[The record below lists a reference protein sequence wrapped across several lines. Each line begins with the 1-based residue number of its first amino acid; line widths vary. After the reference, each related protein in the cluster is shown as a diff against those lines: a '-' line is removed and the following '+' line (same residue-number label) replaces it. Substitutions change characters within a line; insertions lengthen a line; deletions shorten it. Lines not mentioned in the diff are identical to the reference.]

1 MFIAETAATVV
12 TPHHPALDAASRFV
26 DRTLRLV
33 APVGRGEG
41 VTTLVMMMNV
51 FVLLSCY
58 YVLKV
63 VREPLILL
71 GGGGA
76 ELKAYASAGQTLL
89 LLAVVPAFGALA
101 SRVNRLRLL
110 TIVQGSFA
118 VCLLAFYVLAR
129 ARAPIGLAFYLWLGI
144 FNVVIISNFWSF
156 ATDLYRQD
164 QGKRLF
170 AIIGLGGSVGA
181 ILGAL
186 VPQHLHHLIGT
197 YELMLAAAGGLALS
211 NVLYRVV
218 SQRERAARQ
227 VETPVAVPAPE
238 AVQPVGR
245 EGGFGLVIKDR
256 YLRLMAVM
264 LLVATVINTSGEYVV
279 GRMATEQS
287 SAYAAAQLAAAPSEV
302 AADPTARAAATGK
315 ARDAYIRGF
324 YSDYYATVN
333 LLSALLQALIVS
345 RLLGK
350 LGIRRALFIM
360 PVMILG
366 GWAVFLA
373 FASVATIRITKASE
387 NSMDYSLHNT
397 LRQALYLPT
406 SRASKY
412 KAKAAIDTFFF
423 RMGDVIAGLGVVFV
437 LVDVLGLGVRAFAV
451 LNLVLSV
458 LWLWLAARTGRLHD
472 QRTAERARR
481 AADGLRETAR

>member
-1 MFIAETAATVV
+1 MLIQPAARTV
-12 TPHHPALDAASRFV
+12 TPHHPVIDAASRLV
-26 DRTLRLV
+26 DRALAVV

-41 VTTLVMMMNV
+41 VTTLLMMLNV

-110 TIVQGSFA
+110 TIVQACFIGCLVAFY
-118 VCLLAFYVLAR
+118 LLAK

-144 FNVVIISNFWSF
+144 FNVLVVSNFWSF
-156 ATDLYRQD
+156 ATDLFRQD

-170 AIIGLGGSVGA
+170 AIIGLGGSAGA

-186 VPQHLHHLIGT
+186 VPQHLHRVIGS
-197 YELMLAAAGGLALS
+197 YPLLLVAAGGLVVS
-211 NVLYRVV
+211 NALYRIV
-218 SQRERAARQ
+218 SRREVRARAS
-227 VETPVAVPAPE
+227 ESPVAVPAPE

-245 EGGFGLVIKDR
+245 EGGFGLVLGDR

-264 LLVATVINTSGEYVV
+264 LLVATVINTTGEYVV
-279 GRMATEQS
+279 GKMAFEQS
-287 SAYAAAQLAAAPSEV
+287 QALAAE
-302 AADPTARAAATGK
+302 
-315 ARDAYIRGF
+315 ARDAYIRSF
-324 YSDYYATVN
+324 YSDYYAVVN
-333 LLSALLQALIVS
+333 LLSALFQALVVS
-345 RLLGK
+345 RVLGK
-350 LGIRRALFIM
+350 LGIRRALFLM
-360 PVMILG
+360 PMMVLG
-366 GWAVFLA
+366 GWLA
-373 FASVATIRITKASE
+373 FFGFATVATIRITKASE
-387 NSMDYSLHNT
+387 NSLDYSLHNT
-397 LRQALYLPT
+397 VRQALYLPT

-423 RMGDVIAGLGVVFV
+423 RIGDVIAGLGVVFV
-437 LVDVLGLGVRAFAV
+437 LVDVLGLGVRAFAA
-451 LNLVLSV
+451 LNVVLSV
-458 LWLWLAARTGRLHD
+458 LWLWLASRTGRLHD
-472 QRTAERARR
+472 ERTAERARR
-481 AADGLRETAR
+481 AADGLRETAL

>member
-1 MFIAETAATVV
+1 MLTQSTAARTV
-12 TPHHPALDAASRFV
+12 TPHHPALDAASQLI
-26 DRTLRLV
+26 DRALAVV
-33 APVGRGEG
+33 APVARGEG
-41 VTTLVMMMNV
+41 VTTLLMMLNV

-110 TIVQGSFA
+110 TIVQACFIA
-118 VCLLAFYVLAR
+118 CLVAFYLLAT

-144 FNVVIISNFWSF
+144 FNVLVVSNFWSF
-156 ATDLYRQD
+156 ATDLFRQD

-170 AIIGLGGSVGA
+170 AIIGLGGSAGAIVGA
-181 ILGAL
+181 LA
-186 VPQHLHHLIGT
+186 PQHLHRVIGS
-197 YELMLAAAGGLALS
+197 YPLLLVAAGGLVVS
-211 NVLYRVV
+211 NALYRIVGR
-218 SQRERAARQ
+218 RELRARAA
-227 VETPVAVPAPE
+227 ESPVAMPAPE

-245 EGGFGLVIKDR
+245 EGGFGLVLGDR

-264 LLVATVINTSGEYVV
+264 LLVATVINTTGEYVV
-279 GRMATEQS
+279 GRMAFEQS
-287 SAYAAAQLAAAPSEV
+287 QALPAA
-302 AADPTARAAATGK
+302 

-324 YSDYYATVN
+324 YSDYYAVVN
-333 LLSALLQALIVS
+333 LLSALLQALVVS

-350 LGIRRALFIM
+350 LGIRRALFLM
-360 PVMILG
+360 PMVVLG
-366 GWAVFLA
+366 GWLA
-373 FASVATIRITKASE
+373 FFGFATVATIRITKASE
-387 NSMDYSLHNT
+387 NSLDYSLHNT

-423 RMGDVIAGLGVVFV
+423 RIGDVIAGLGVVFV
-437 LVDVLGLGVRAFAV
+437 LVDVLGLGVRAFAA
-451 LNLVLSV
+451 LNIGLSA

-472 QRTAERARR
+472 QRTAERAER
-481 AADGLRETAR
+481 AATGLRETAS